1 MEQLLL
7 FPAGVGKLSGKGH
20 NPGPEGGAAGE
31 DQDQLSPEAGGL
43 SFGSMLADSL
53 APGAGGGLRLSDGQA
68 VSAGQFLGGDP
79 SGLTRGQAEAKIGNA
94 LGAGTG
100 LPVATDGALP
110 LAPELPGATG
120 PEVGAADPRGVLG
133 AEALTTPASRPEAV
147 ATPVPDVGPAGASLE
162 APAELGTYADLAGK
176 SPAPA
181 EISGSASGGPNPL
194 DLAVTAAASERLE
207 LPPPAFTSAPG
218 FPGGGAVAS
227 GTEPGTP
234 APGGPEPPPIPAAEI
249 RAQVTGP
256 VLAAVG
262 SSGKTTL
269 TLQLDPP
276 QLGRVEVNIL
286 RDGNQLTITFSAA
299 AAEAEAALQ
308 EGADKLV
315 ELILGQSSR
324 WQEVQVR
331 LERQDSQ
338 ERGSRFQDQPGQSRQ
353 GRKEGGNQRR
363 QR

>member
-1 MEQLLL
+1 
-7 FPAGVGKLSGKGH
+7 
-20 NPGPEGGAAGE
+20 
-31 DQDQLSPEAGGL
+31 
-43 SFGSMLADSL
+43 
-53 APGAGGGLRLSDGQA
+53 
-68 VSAGQFLGGDP
+68 
-79 SGLTRGQAEAKIGNA
+79 
-94 LGAGTG
+94 
-100 LPVATDGALP
+100 
-110 LAPELPGATG
+110 
-120 PEVGAADPRGVLG
+120 
-133 AEALTTPASRPEAV
+133 
-147 ATPVPDVGPAGASLE
+147 
-162 APAELGTYADLAGK
+162 LGTYADLAGK